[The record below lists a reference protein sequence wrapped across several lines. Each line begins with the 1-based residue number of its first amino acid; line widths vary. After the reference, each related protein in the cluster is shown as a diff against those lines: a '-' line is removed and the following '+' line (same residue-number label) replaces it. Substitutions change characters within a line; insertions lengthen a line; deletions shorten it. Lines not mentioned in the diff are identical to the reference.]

1 MKTMLNV
8 GDYAL
13 HKITGK
19 LGQVVAH
26 GHEII
31 DSVYLPTLKVEVVN
45 DTGLNQKTF
54 VEDVTSEW
62 VSVEKEA
69 INHN

>member
-1 MKTMLNV
+1 MKTLINV

-26 GHEII
+26 GHEMI
-31 DSVYLPTLKVEVVN
+31 DSTYLPTLKVEVVN
-45 DTGLNQKTF
+45 DTELNQKTF

-62 VSVEKEA
+62 VFVEKSEL
-69 INHN
+69 NN

>member
-1 MKTMLNV
+1 MLNV
-8 GDYAL
+8 GDYPL

-26 GHEII
+26 GHKMI
-31 DSVYLPTLKVEVVN
+31 DSVYLPTLKIEVVN
-45 DTGLNQKTF
+45 DTEVNHKTF

-62 VSVEKEA
+62 VLVEKGEPK
-69 INHN
+69 HN

>member
-26 GHEII
+26 GHEMI
-31 DSVYLPTLKVEVVN
+31 DSVYLPTLKVEVVI
-45 DTGLNQKTF
+45 DTNLNQKTF

-62 VSVEKEA
+62 VLVDNQEM
-69 INHN
+69 NNN

>member
-26 GHEII
+26 GHEMI

-45 DTGLNQKTF
+45 DTEVNHKTF

-62 VSVEKEA
+62 VLVEQGEPK
-69 INHN
+69 NN